1 MGNHVL
7 IVDDEMGIRE
17 LLTEI
22 LEDEGYT
29 VSVCANA
36 DEARQAR
43 LLARPD
49 AVLLD
54 IWMPG
59 CDGVTL
65 LKEWAS
71 SGLLTMP
78 VVMMSGHATID
89 TAVEA
94 TRIGAFDFME
104 KPISLQ
110 KLLAMVERAIKT
122 SPAMNPPEIPIS
134 GAHSRSPVL
143 ASLRERL
150 AQLANLRTPVLL
162 TGDLGVGF
170 EACARY
176 LHPVNTPW
184 VKVESMEQLGQQS
197 LVLLKQASNGTLFVP
212 ELSLCHAEAQ
222 IGLQYI
228 SQRVHEFN
236 VRLICASS
244 AGLGDFCN
252 RFNFEPSL
260 FNLLSRVTI
269 PVPSLAEHRE
279 DILDLSKQILQQIVE
294 LNKLPARRFN
304 TSALNALKNAEWP
317 GNLDQLYNV
326 IHTAALCAV
335 QGEIDAPFI
344 LQVLHQYNQRSQRSL
359 GVTLNFS
366 LDGTLR
372 EARDAFERLYFEYHI
387 KQYQGNMSRVAEKAG
402 LERTHLYRKLKV
414 LGMKVHRRGED
425 E

>member
-1 MGNHVL
+1 MCV
-7 IVDDEMGIRE
+7 
-17 LLTEI
+17 
-22 LEDEGYT
+22 
-29 VSVCANA
+29 
-36 DEARQAR
+36 
-43 LLARPD
+43 
-49 AVLLD
+49 
-54 IWMPG
+54 
-59 CDGVTL
+59 
-65 LKEWAS
+65 
-71 SGLLTMP
+71 
-78 VVMMSGHATID
+78 
-89 TAVEA
+89 
-94 TRIGAFDFME
+94 
-104 KPISLQ
+104 
-110 KLLAMVERAIKT
+110 
-122 SPAMNPPEIPIS
+122 
-134 GAHSRSPVL
+134 
-143 ASLRERL
+143 
-150 AQLANLRTPVLL
+150 
-162 TGDLGVGF
+162 
-170 EACARY
+170 
-176 LHPVNTPW
+176 
-184 VKVESMEQLGQQS
+184 
-197 LVLLKQASNGTLFVP
+197 
-212 ELSLCHAEAQ
+212 
-222 IGLQYI
+222 
-228 SQRVHEFN
+228 
-236 VRLICASS
+236 
-244 AGLGDFCN
+244 FCN

-335 QGEIDAPFI
+335 QGEIDAPFV